1 VNKTQSILI
10 RISPREAG
18 LLNFVSEHTKL
29 SKAEVLRMGLR
40 LIAENKKPSEEKTL
54 KKFYDGLNKEEC

>member
-1 VNKTQSILI
+1 MNKTQQILI

-18 LLNFVSEHTKL
+18 LLNFISENTNM

-54 KKFYDGLNKEEC
+54 NQFYDELHKEEC